1 MSRRRIDRI
10 DQWWQEAV
18 MNEAAASENC
28 GDGVR
33 LSQVLPEPLVAR
45 PGFIGAD
52 DIVVTRVC
60 DDPDECRRG
69 DLFVA
74 RATAQG
80 DGHDDVHRAVARGAA
95 GVIAERIVPT
105 GGVPLCL
112 VRSSDQAFAHVA
124 HALAGHPAR
133 QMQVIAVAGTSG
145 KTTTA
150 WLTAAVLAEAGLA
163 VGVLS
168 DIGCLGPAGD
178 LAEPCDL
185 TRADVLASRLAR
197 LAAEGSSHVVVE
209 VSSRM
214 LAAHVLAGI
223 ACDTVV
229 VTGMAAAHLDLHG
242 TPAAYR
248 RIMTRILESL
258 APEGC
263 LVADGSGRLDGLF
276 ARAAATAPGATVVT
290 AGVGPECAV
299 RARLVERSLH
309 GQTFLL
315 SAGGDVLPV
324 SVDTPVTSF
333 ARNATAA
340 AAVGLRYG
348 LGSDMIARGLESAG
362 SVPQRVERLDRGQD
376 MAVFIDTATNGHALS
391 STLASLRRLTPGRL
405 AVVVDD
411 EALATLAAD
420 DAAERLG
427 QWCDQW
433 IAVPAGMLAAD
444 AGPADLAAYAR
455 VDRLLSTLGSGDCLL
470 VLGRVPAAP
479 DGPAPATALPLVP
492 TPLVE
497 AIDGWLQL
505 AHPPRKFPRRR
516 AA

>member
-1 MSRRRIDRI
+1 MT
-10 DQWWQEAV
+10 
-18 MNEAAASENC
+18 EAASFEDR
-28 GDGVR
+28 GGGVR
-33 LSQVLPEPLVAR
+33 LSEVLPEGLMAR
-45 PGFIGAD
+45 PQFIGAD
-52 DIVVTRVC
+52 DIIVTRVT

-80 DGHDDVHRAVARGAA
+80 DGHDDVRRAVARGAV

-112 VRSSDQAFAHVA
+112 VRSSDRAFAHVA

-133 QMQVIAVAGTSG
+133 QMHVIAVTGTSG

-150 WLTAAVLAEAGLA
+150 WLTAAVLAEAGHA

-168 DIGCLGPAGD
+168 DLGCLGPAGD

-185 TRADVLASRLAR
+185 TRADVLAGRLAR
-197 LAAEGSSHVVVE
+197 LAAAGASHVVVE

-214 LAAHVLAGI
+214 LAAHVLAGML
-223 ACDTVV
+223 CDTVV
-229 VTGMAAAHLDLHG
+229 VTGMAAAHLDFHG

-248 RIMTRILESL
+248 RIMARILERL

-263 LVADGSGRLDGLF
+263 LVADGGGRLDGLV
-276 ARAAATAPGATVVT
+276 ARAAATTPGATVMT
-290 AGVGPECAV
+290 AGVGAGCAV
-299 RARLVERSLH
+299 RARLVDRSLH

-315 SAGGDVLPV
+315 EAGDDVLPV
-324 SVDTPVTSF
+324 SVETPVTSF

-348 LGSDMIARGLESAG
+348 VGVTTIARGLESAG

-376 MAVFIDTATNGHALS
+376 MAVFIDTATTGHALS

-405 AVVVDD
+405 AVIVDD
-411 EALATLAAD
+411 EALAALAGD
-420 DAAERLG
+420 DGEERIG
-427 QWCDQW
+427 QACDQW
-433 IAVPAGMLAAD
+433 IAVPAGMLAPD
-444 AGPADLAAYAR
+444 AGPADVAAYAR
-455 VDRLLSTLGSGDCLL
+455 VDRLLSSLGSADCLL

-479 DGPAPATALPLVP
+479 AGPAPASALPLVP
-492 TPLVE
+492 TPLVQ

-505 AHPPRKFPRRR
+505 AHPPRMFPRRR